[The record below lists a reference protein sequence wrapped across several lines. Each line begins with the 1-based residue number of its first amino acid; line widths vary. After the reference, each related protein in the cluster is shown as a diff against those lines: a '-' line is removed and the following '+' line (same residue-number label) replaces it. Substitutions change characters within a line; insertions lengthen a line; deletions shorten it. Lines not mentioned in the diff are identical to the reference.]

1 MILKQLKLKNFR
13 GYTNVEISFDRDMN
27 VIIGR
32 NDVGKSTILE
42 ALEIFFN
49 SEKIKIDLT
58 DLSVFHSDP
67 IIEISCCFDVNDG
80 KILVDATNYSTC
92 KEEFLLNDSGLLEI
106 KQAWDCS
113 KGKLT
118 ASSQKIY
125 LVAMYPTIYEVPL
138 IQEKISVLQKR
149 FDQYKNDPIYIPETR
164 TKSAELRKAIY
175 AKEVTDLTALE
186 LTDIDI
192 SKEDG
197 KKIWESISKQLP
209 MYCLFESDRKNTDK
223 DAEIQDPLKAVTK
236 SVIMDMDKQIKAM
249 QEEVKQKV
257 EEIGKKTIQKL
268 SELDSH
274 IAESI
279 QPKVTLKPIDSSFS
293 FDLVSD
299 NDIPLN
305 KRGSGVR
312 RLILLS
318 YFRADAE
325 EQLHENIDRQIIY
338 AIEEPETSQH
348 PDFQRM
354 ILSTLLELSE
364 KNTHQII
371 LTSHTPEIAKMV
383 NINQLIFIKKD
394 KKHIPYV
401 ESDDNNK
408 TKGIAESLGILPYA
422 KPQTVIYVEGT
433 NDVNFLKNINQ
444 NIPEL
449 KSIVDLSAEEIP
461 IIPLQGGRLIDW
473 INKDYFSELPVQEI
487 YIVDNDVKKYIEL
500 IDEINKT
507 NDGKRFGW
515 HTYRPEIE
523 NYISSTLIENEF
535 KINLSKYKNE
545 WSSIDIPKLLCSLTK
560 QDIKDA
566 CEREKIIKN
575 ILNGNVSK
583 KITKEILINMDCWNE
598 VEDWFKKI
606 KSINNGTYATKKHI
620 S

>member
-13 GYTNVEISFDRDMN
+13 GYTNVEINFDRDMN

-58 DLSVFHSDP
+58 DLSVFHSEP

-92 KEEFLLNDSGLLEI
+92 KEEFLLNDSGMLEI
-106 KQAWDCS
+106 KQVWDCS
-113 KGKLT
+113 KSKLT

-138 IQEKISVLQKR
+138 VQEKISVLQKR
-149 FDQYKNDPIYIPETR
+149 YDQYKNDPIYIPETR

-175 AKEVTDLTALE
+175 AKEVTESTVLE

-236 SVIMDMDKQIKAM
+236 SVIMDMDKQIRDM

-268 SELDSH
+268 SELDPH

-325 EQLHENIDRQIIY
+325 EQLHENNNRQIIY

-364 KNTHQII
+364 KDTHQII

-394 KKHIPYV
+394 EQHIPYV
-401 ESDDNNK
+401 ENDENNK
-408 TKGIAESLGILPYA
+408 TKGIAKSLGILPYA
-422 KPQTVIYVEGT
+422 KPKTVIYVEGT
-433 NDVNFLKNINQ
+433 NDANFLKNINQ

-449 KSIVDLSAEEIP
+449 KSIVDLLAEDIP

-487 YIVDNDVKKYIEL
+487 YIVDNDVKKYIDL
-500 IDEINKT
+500 IYEINKA

-515 HTYRPEIE
+515 HTYQPEIE
-523 NYISSTLIENEF
+523 NYISPALIESEF
-535 KINLSKYKNE
+535 NIDLSKYKNE
-545 WSSIDIPKLLCSLTK
+545 WSSIDVPKLLCSLTK
-560 QDIKDA
+560 KDIKDA

-575 ILNGNVSK
+575 ILNGRVSE
-583 KITKEILINMDCWNE
+583 KITKEILVTMDCWNE
-598 VEDWFKKI
+598 VEDWFKRI
-606 KSINNGTYATKKHI
+606 KSINNGTYTTKKHI

>member
-13 GYTNVEISFDRDMN
+13 GYTNVVINFDRDMN

-58 DLSVFHSDP
+58 DLSVFHSEP

-92 KEEFLLNDSGLLEI
+92 KEEFLLNDFGMLEI
-106 KQAWDCS
+106 KQVWDCS

-138 IQEKISVLQKR
+138 VQEKISVLQKIY
-149 FDQYKNDPIYIPETR
+149 DQYKNDPIYIPETR

-175 AKEVTDLTALE
+175 AKEVKESTALE

-236 SVIMDMDKQIKAM
+236 SVIMDMDKQIRAM

-325 EQLHENIDRQIIY
+325 EQLHENINRQIIY

-364 KNTHQII
+364 KDTHQII

-383 NINQLIFIKKD
+383 NLNQLIFIKKD
-394 KKHIPYV
+394 EKHIPYV
-401 ESDDNNK
+401 ENDENNK

-422 KPQTVIYVEGT
+422 KPKTVIYVEGT

-449 KSIVDLSAEEIP
+449 KSIVDLLAEDIP
-461 IIPLQGGRLIDW
+461 IIPLQGSRLIDW
-473 INKDYFSELPVQEI
+473 INKDYFAELPVQEI
-487 YIVDNDVKKYIEL
+487 YIVDNDEKKYIKL
-500 IDEINKT
+500 IEKINT
-507 NDGKRFGW
+507 ANDGKKFGW
-515 HTYRPEIE
+515 HTYQPEIE
-523 NYISSTLIENEF
+523 NYISPILIENEF
-535 KINLSKYKNE
+535 KIDLSKHKNE
-545 WSSIDIPKLLCSLTK
+545 WSSIDVPKLLCSLTK
-560 QDIKDA
+560 QNIDDSS
-566 CEREKIIKN
+566 EREKIIKT
-575 ILNGNVSK
+575 ILNGKVSK
-583 KITKEILINMDCWNE
+583 KITKEILVNMDCWNE

-606 KSINNGTYATKKHI
+606 KSINDGTYATKKHI